1 MLLQSELFDAQAA
14 FPNPLASQL
23 QEMAMAQPY
32 KSSSRNLNSGRRSVD
47 FRLKEKQI
55 LDSVLGPRVY
65 DRRIRPA
72 GVNSSGNLVR

>member
-1 MLLQSELFDAQAA
+1 M
-14 FPNPLASQL
+14 
-23 QEMAMAQPY
+23 M
-32 KSSSRNLNSGRRSVD
+32 KGRRSVD

-72 GVNSSGNLVR
+72 GVNSSGIYSTYRFSCSR